1 MKIAV
6 IYVQYDTKKYPHS
19 LPYIVGQLNKTNLH
33 TEYVIVDNLR
43 KEKEEEVFGVFH
55 IIAGNNK
62 NWEFSGWQKGL
73 DYVKKNIS
81 HDVILFVNDSLKSY
95 GKTLLDDDKLKDMFY
110 LSKKHNLLI
119 GRIDRSLI
127 SSELFFNERDLS
139 SWICSNCFIGSSEIF
154 QLLNVDNTDLFNVN
168 EITQDLK
175 LFMSSKEISS
185 GLKRHIYLWLSK
197 YWHSAFNA
205 ESDGI
210 LFKNKAKA
218 IINEMLLT
226 NRAMELG
233 FRVFDSKSKCI
244 HD

>member
-1 MKIAV
+1 M
-6 IYVQYDTKKYPHS
+6 
-19 LPYIVGQLNKTNLH
+19 
-33 TEYVIVDNLR
+33 
-43 KEKEEEVFGVFH
+43 
-55 IIAGNNK
+55 
-62 NWEFSGWQKGL
+62 
-73 DYVKKNIS
+73 
-81 HDVILFVNDSLKSY
+81 LFVNDSLKSY
-95 GKTLLDDDKLKDMFY
+95 GKTLLDDDKLKDVFY

-119 GRIDRSLI
+119 GKIDRSLI

-154 QLLNVDNTDLFNVN
+154 KLLNVDNTDLFNVN
-168 EITQDLK
+168 EITQDYK

-197 YWHSAFNA
+197 YWHSAFNP
-205 ESDGI
+205 ESDEI

-226 NRAMELG
+226 NRAIELG
-233 FRVFDSKSKCI
+233 FRVFDSKNKCI